1 MSSTELTL
9 DQRDIRF
16 AAQEWLKIG
25 QLSESEK
32 FAEFD
37 QDTLDLMVQEGIR
50 FAIDVVSPTR
60 SESDRE
66 GCRIEDGRVKVPK
79 CLHEPYQQ
87 SYELGWASMGVSQ
100 EYGGMGAPAT
110 LVLIVN
116 EAMNGAN
123 LGLSMFFGLTTGA
136 ADLID
141 TYGSDSLKQKYVA
154 KMYQGKFTG
163 TMCLSEPQAGSDVG
177 AGTTSAESVEDE
189 VYKIKGSKCWISSGD
204 SDLSENGIHA
214 VLARVKG
221 APDGTKG
228 LSLFVVPHTRVNDD
242 GSLGDWNDVTVVSIE
257 DKLGI
262 HASPTAVLNFGEN
275 DDCLG
280 WIIGE
285 EGQGI
290 SSMFLMMNG
299 ARIYTGLIGLALGGA
314 AYENAKTYAQERVQG
329 INISK
334 IRDPDAPRVTIV
346 EHPAVRLNLINMKAK
361 VEAMRALLY
370 YTVFQLDLELIAK
383 TDEERQ
389 KAQNMVD
396 LLTPMCKGWCT
407 EVGLDVVQ
415 VGIQVLGGVGYT
427 KDFPMEQ
434 LYRDAR
440 IAPIYEGTTDIQAL
454 DLVGRKMLQQGGMLF
469 QQLMERFSQLIGKHS
484 EHPELGGVFKTFE
497 AYCETLYET
506 SMGSQEVIK
515 TRGMEG
521 VALYA
526 TPFLM
531 FFSSVTA
538 GSLLLEQAVLAAEK
552 LTQIKAEKGIG
563 DLSDSS
569 FLKENKDALFYAN
582 KIKTTRYFV
591 EVIIPQFDAFLAG
604 GKKQNYDALEITF

>member
-177 AGTTSAESVEDE
+177 AGTTSAESVEDG

-204 SDLSENGIHA
+204 SDLGENVIHA

-454 DLVGRKMLQQGGMLF
+454 DLVGRKMLQEGGMLF

-569 FLKENKDALFYAN
+569 FLKENEDALFYAN

-591 EVIIPQFDAFLAG
+591 EVIIPQFDALLAG

>member
-123 LGLSMFFGLTTGA
+123 LGLSMFFGLTSGA

-177 AGTTSAESVEDE
+177 AGTTSAESVEDG

-204 SDLSENGIHA
+204 SDLGENVIHA

-262 HASPTAVLNFGEN
+262 HASTTAVVNFGEN

-290 SSMFLMMNG
+290 ASMFLMMNG
-299 ARIYTGLIGLALGGA
+299 ARIFTGLIGLALGGA

-329 INISK
+329 TNISK
-334 IRDPDAPRVTIV
+334 FRDPEAPRVTIV

-591 EVIIPQFDAFLAG
+591 EVIIPQFDALLAG

>member
-136 ADLID
+136 ADLIE

-177 AGTTSAESVEDE
+177 AGTTSAESVEDG

-204 SDLSENGIHA
+204 SDLGENVIHA

-569 FLKENKDALFYAN
+569 FLKENEDALFYAN

-591 EVIIPQFDAFLAG
+591 EVIIPQFDALLAG

>member
-100 EYGGMGAPAT
+100 EYGGMGAPST

-136 ADLID
+136 ADLIEA
-141 TYGSDSLKQKYVA
+141 YGSDSLKQKYVA

-177 AGTTSAESVEDE
+177 AGTTSAESVEDG

-204 SDLSENGIHA
+204 SDLGENVIHA

-591 EVIIPQFDAFLAG
+591 EVIIPQFDALLAG

>member
-123 LGLSMFFGLTTGA
+123 LGLSMFFGLTSGA

-177 AGTTSAESVEDE
+177 AGTTSAESVEDG

-204 SDLSENGIHA
+204 SDLGENVIHA

-591 EVIIPQFDAFLAG
+591 EVIIPQFDALLAG

>member
-9 DQRDIRF
+9 DLRDISF
-16 AAQEWLKIG
+16 AMKEWLPIE

-32 FAEFD
+32 FSEFD
-37 QDTLDLMVQEGIR
+37 VDTLDMMVQEGIR

-60 SESDRE
+60 AESDRE
-66 GCRIEDGRVKVPK
+66 GCRIEDGRVKVSK

-87 SYELGWASMGVSQ
+87 AYEMGWATMRVSQ

-110 LVLIVN
+110 LGLIIN
-116 EAMNGAN
+116 EALNGAN
-123 LGLSMFFGLTTGA
+123 LGLSMFFGLTSGA
-136 ADLID
+136 AELID
-141 TYGSDSLKQKYVA
+141 TFGSDALKQKYA
-154 KMYQGKFTG
+154 GKMFQGQYTG

-177 AGTTSAESVEDE
+177 AGTTSAIEIGDGA
-189 VYKIKGSKCWISSGD
+189 YKIKGSKCWISSGD
-204 SDLSENGIHA
+204 NDLGENVIHA

-228 LSLFVVPHTRVNDD
+228 LSLFAVPYTRVNDD
-242 GSLGDWNDVTVVSIE
+242 GTPGDWNDVTVASIE
-257 DKLGI
+257 NKLGI

-275 DDCLG
+275 DDCMG

-285 EGQGI
+285 EGQGM

-299 ARIYTGLIGLALGGA
+299 ARIYTGLIGLSLGGA

-329 INISK
+329 THISK
-334 IRDPDAPRVTIV
+334 ISDPEAPKVSIV
-346 EHPAVRLNLINMKAK
+346 NHPAVRLNLINMKAN

-370 YTVFQLDLELIAK
+370 FTSFQFDLEQIAK
-383 TDEERQ
+383 TDEEKQR
-389 KAQNMVD
+389 AQNMVD
-396 LLTPMCKGWCT
+396 LLLPMCKGWCT
-407 EVGLDVVQ
+407 EVGLDVVRT
-415 VGIQVLGGVGYT
+415 GIQVLGGVGYT
-427 KDFPMEQ
+427 KDFPLEQ
-434 LYRDAR
+434 LFRDAR

-469 QQLMERFSQLIGKHS
+469 QQMMERFSQLIGKHS
-484 EHPELGGVFKTFE
+484 EHPELGKVIKTFE

-515 TRGMEG
+515 THGMEG

-538 GSLLLEQAVLAAEK
+538 GSLLLEQAVVAAEK
-552 LTQIKAEKGIG
+552 LAQIKSEKGIG
-563 DLSDSS
+563 ELEFSA
-569 FLKENKDALFYAN
+569 FLEDNEGALFYAN

-591 EVIIPQFDAFLAG
+591 DGIIPQFEALLAG
-604 GKKQNYDALEITF
+604 GKKQNFDALDITF

>member
-16 AAQEWLKIG
+16 ATQEWLKIG

-110 LVLIVN
+110 LGLIVN

-123 LGLSMFFGLTTGA
+123 LGLSMFFGLTSGA

-177 AGTTSAESVEDE
+177 AGTTSAESVEDG

-204 SDLSENGIHA
+204 SDLGENVIHA

-228 LSLFVVPHTRVNDD
+228 LSLFVVPHTRVNDN
-242 GSLGDWNDVTVVSIE
+242 GSLGDWNDVTVASIE

-334 IRDPDAPRVTIV
+334 IRDPEAPRVTIV

-569 FLKENKDALFYAN
+569 FLKENEDVLFYAN

-591 EVIIPQFDAFLAG
+591 EVIIPQFDALLAG

>member
-123 LGLSMFFGLTTGA
+123 LGLSMFFGLTSGA

-177 AGTTSAESVEDE
+177 AGTTSAESVEDG

-204 SDLSENGIHA
+204 SDLGENVIHA

-242 GSLGDWNDVTVVSIE
+242 GSLGDWNDVTVASIE

-569 FLKENKDALFYAN
+569 FLKENEDALFYAN

-591 EVIIPQFDAFLAG
+591 EVIIPQFDALLAG

>member
-1 MSSTELTL
+1 MSSTELSL

-16 AAQEWLKIG
+16 AMKEWLPIEK
-25 QLSESEK
+25 LAESEK

-37 QDTLDLMVQEGIR
+37 VETLDMMVQEGIR

-60 SESDRE
+60 TESDRE
-66 GCRIEDGRVKVPK
+66 GCRIENGRVKVAK
-79 CLHEPYQQ
+79 CLHEPYKQA
-87 SYELGWASMGVSQ
+87 YELGWATMRVSQ

-110 LVLIVN
+110 LGLIIN
-116 EAMNGAN
+116 EALNGAN
-123 LGLSMFFGLTTGA
+123 LGLSMFFGLTSGA
-136 ADLID
+136 AELID
-141 TYGSDSLKQKYVA
+141 TFGSDALKEKYA
-154 KMYQGKFTG
+154 GKMFQGQYTG

-177 AGTTSAESVEDE
+177 AGTTSAVPIEEG

-204 SDLSENGIHA
+204 NDLGENVIHA

-221 APDGTKG
+221 APEGTKG
-228 LSLFVVPHTRVNDD
+228 LSLFVVPYTRVNDD
-242 GSLGDWNDVTVVSIE
+242 GTLGEGNDVTLASIE

-299 ARIYTGLIGLALGGA
+299 ARIYTGLIGLSLGGA
-314 AYENAKTYAQERVQG
+314 AYENARAYAHERIQG
-329 INISK
+329 THISK
-334 IRDPDAPRVTIV
+334 IRDPDAPKVSIV
-346 EHPAVRLNLINMKAK
+346 NHPAVRLNLINMKAK

-370 YTVFQLDLELIAK
+370 FTSFQYDLEKIAT
-383 TDEERQ
+383 TDEEKQ
-389 KAQNMVD
+389 SAQNMVD

-407 EVGLDVVQ
+407 EVGVDVVRT
-415 VGIQVLGGVGYT
+415 GIQILGGVGYT
-427 KDFPMEQ
+427 KDFPLEQ
-434 LYRDAR
+434 LFRDAR

-454 DLVGRKMLQQGGMLF
+454 DLVGRKMLMKGGMLF
-469 QQLMERFSQLIGKHS
+469 QNLMERFSQLIGKYS
-484 EHPELGGVFKTFE
+484 EHPELGEIFKTFE
-497 AYCETLYET
+497 AYCESLYET
-506 SMGSQEVIK
+506 SMASQEILK
-515 TRGMEG
+515 TKGMEG

-538 GSLLLEQAVLAAEK
+538 GSLLLEQAVIASEK
-552 LTQIKAEKGIG
+552 LTKMKAENDIG
-563 DLSDSS
+563 ELELSA
-569 FLKENKDALFYAN
+569 FLLENEDASYYAN
-582 KIKTTRYFV
+582 KIKTTRYFIDG
-591 EVIIPQFDAFLAG
+591 IIPQFESLLAG
-604 GKKQNYDALEITF
+604 GKKQNYDALDITF

>member
-136 ADLID
+136 ADLIE

-177 AGTTSAESVEDE
+177 AGTTSAESVEDG

-204 SDLSENGIHA
+204 SDLGENVIHA

-591 EVIIPQFDAFLAG
+591 EVIIPQFDALLAG

>member
-16 AAQEWLKIG
+16 AAHEWLKIG

-177 AGTTSAESVEDE
+177 AGTTSAESVEDG

-204 SDLSENGIHA
+204 SDLGENVIHA

-334 IRDPDAPRVTIV
+334 IRDPEAPRVTIV

-591 EVIIPQFDAFLAG
+591 EVIIPQFDALLAG

>member
-9 DQRDIRF
+9 DQRDISF

-123 LGLSMFFGLTTGA
+123 LGLSMFFGLTSGA

-177 AGTTSAESVEDE
+177 AGTTSAESVEDG

-204 SDLSENGIHA
+204 SDLGENVIHA

-569 FLKENKDALFYAN
+569 FLKENEDALFYAN

-591 EVIIPQFDAFLAG
+591 EVIIPQFDALLAG

>member
-9 DQRDIRF
+9 DKRDIRF

-123 LGLSMFFGLTTGA
+123 LGLSMFFGLTSGA

-177 AGTTSAESVEDE
+177 AGTTSAESVEDG

-204 SDLSENGIHA
+204 SDLGENVIHA

-228 LSLFVVPHTRVNDD
+228 LSLFVVPHTRVNDN
-242 GSLGDWNDVTVVSIE
+242 GSLGDWNDVTVASIE

-334 IRDPDAPRVTIV
+334 IRDPEAPRVTIV

-434 LYRDAR
+434 LFRDAR

-552 LTQIKAEKGIG
+552 LTHIKAEKGIG

-569 FLKENKDALFYAN
+569 FLKENEDALFYAN

-591 EVIIPQFDAFLAG
+591 EVIIPQFDALLAG

>member
-87 SYELGWASMGVSQ
+87 SYKLGWASMGVSQ

-110 LVLIVN
+110 LGLIVN

-123 LGLSMFFGLTTGA
+123 LGLSMFFGLTSGA

-177 AGTTSAESVEDE
+177 AGTTSAESVEDG

-204 SDLSENGIHA
+204 SDLGENVIHA

-275 DDCLG
+275 GDCLG

-285 EGQGI
+285 EGKGI
-290 SSMFLMMNG
+290 SSMFIMMNG
-299 ARIYTGLIGLALGGA
+299 ARIFTGLIGLSLAGA
-314 AYENAKTYAQERVQG
+314 AYENARTYAYERVQG
-329 INISK
+329 TNISK
-334 IRDPDAPRVTIV
+334 IRDPEAPRVTIV

-434 LYRDAR
+434 LFRDVR

-454 DLVGRKMLQQGGMLF
+454 DLVGRKMIQNDGILF
-469 QQLMERFSQLIGKHS
+469 QQLMEQFSQSIEKHR
-484 EHPELGGVFKTFE
+484 EHPELSEIFKTFE
-497 AYCETLYET
+497 GHCETLYET
-506 SMGSQEVIK
+506 SLGSQEVLK

-531 FFSSVTA
+531 YISSISA
-538 GSLLLEQAVLAAEK
+538 GWLLLQQAVVATEK
-552 LTQIKAEKGIG
+552 LGQIKTENGVG
-563 DLSDSS
+563 DLADSS
-569 FLKENKDALFYAN
+569 FLKENEDALFYAN
-582 KIKTTRYFV
+582 KLKTTRYFV
-591 EVIIPQFDAFLAG
+591 EAIIPQFEALLAG
-604 GKKQNYDALEITF
+604 GRKQNFDALEIVF